1 MNILLWIIQIILA
14 IKLITVTFTHGFGQ
28 SRSTMQAAIQKM
40 GSLSRPLLYIVAL
53 AAFLATIGL
62 ILPEVLG
69 SPAWITPLTS
79 GVMSVLLLVS
89 LFFHIIFREK
99 PQIFVSVVL
108 FVLAAFVAYG
118 RWVLLPL

>member
-14 IKLITVTFTHGFGQ
+14 IKLITVTFSHGFGQ
-28 SRSTMQAAIQKM
+28 SGSTMQAAIQKM

-53 AAFLATIGL
+53 ATFLGTIGL

-79 GVMSVLLLVS
+79 GILSVVLLIS
-89 LFFHIIFREK
+89 LFFHIKFREK
-99 PQIFVSVVL
+99 PQVFVSIVL

-118 RWVLLPL
+118 RRVLLPI